1 MVFGKLG
8 KIKKKDKKYSV
19 NKHHNNQN
27 NPQNNPRNDNQNNNM
42 KSHAKKHHKAK
53 LFEDL
58 SVGQNTLTTKN
69 NNNFARMFFQNTTQK
84 LKYNHS
90 YSISPSNFLVLS
102 VERQK
107 RKLSDFFELLK
118 MLENTATI
126 TLERVP
132 IMVSYGSDGDN
143 VNETI
148 QKKME
153 ITRVMLDSID
163 PLDDT
168 LERLGFNYTID
179 EPHQQIK
186 VQKEYMRDYTC
197 TINGTKLYGRN
208 YTIYGAPTILPP
220 AWIHHVFS
228 TFHRIQI
235 HITPIRPDVALR
247 KMQHRELLYSGIKS
261 TKADVQ
267 KKMKDILAIKQELE
281 LGNTSTFTFII
292 TASIF
297 ALSKKELYDL
307 HKTVRRNC
315 NAMNIRYTTSFG
327 IQSDLCNGDGASWL
341 GGIESL
347 HILYPFSSADM
358 LEAPNGI
365 PLGMNRDTRGPVIY
379 DVNLRKNHNIFTA
392 GTTGSG
398 KSFTNKI
405 ILKRFLEK
413 RPNTMCIIIDPQG
426 EYIEH
431 ASYFGLDAI
440 EIKPGNRYG
449 LDPFVLFD
457 TKVEAADLVGVATS
471 APNHV
476 RREWRAICDNVST
489 ITQLYE
495 KSSQEAKKYMRDLV
509 EGSISK
515 VFLPPCECNDS
526 SGGNDTS
533 HNDTSHNN
541 TSHNENSGNGCT
553 ENISQFS
560 DHIIISLKHTDG
572 QEYEGLL
579 ILLVLAYAWQRV
591 NLLPAKQ
598 WKFILLDEAWRMTKL
613 KQSIK
618 KIGDIA
624 RQGRKRSLIFALSTQ
639 QFGDLDR
646 ALDDSDSKLTELF
659 DTKIIMQMSQS
670 AALATGKALDLT
682 DSEIELVTNFRA
694 GNGLLQTSD
703 NAIYLK
709 FEATE
714 QETKY
719 YFNTKA
725 EKE

>member
-1 MVFGKLG
+1 MIVCVVFGIAGKDNDENKPYDEKYNKQNEKSNTTSDDSSKTKFFKLLAG
-8 KIKKKDKKYSV
+8 HNARVDK
-19 NKHHNNQN
+19 HNGASFT
-27 NPQNNPRNDNQNNNM
+27 R
-42 KSHAKKHHKAK
+42 A
-53 LFEDL
+53 
-58 SVGQNTLTTKN
+58 
-69 NNNFARMFFQNTTQK
+69 FFQNTTLKK

-90 YSISPSNFLVLS
+90 YSITPTNFLVLS
-102 VERQK
+102 QERQK
-107 RKLSDFFELLK
+107 RKLLNFFELLK

-132 IMVSYGSDGDN
+132 IMVSYGDGAN
-143 VNETI
+143 STT

-153 ITRVMLDSID
+153 ITRVMLDSLN

-186 VQKEYMRDYTC
+186 IKKESIRDYEC
-197 TINGTKLYGRN
+197 TINGTKLFGRN
-208 YTIYGAPTILPP
+208 YTIYGAPSILPP
-220 AWIHHVFS
+220 AWIHHIFS
-228 TFHRIQI
+228 TFHRLQI
-235 HITPIRPDVALR
+235 HISPIRADAALR

-261 TKADVQ
+261 SKADVQ
-267 KKMKDILAIKQELE
+267 KKMKDIMAIKQELE

-297 ALSKKELYDL
+297 ALTKKELYEL

-327 IQSDLCNGDGASWL
+327 IQSDLCNGKGASWL

-347 HILYPFSSADM
+347 HILYPFASSDM

-365 PLGMNRDTRGPVIY
+365 PLGINRDTRGPVIY
-379 DVNLRKNHNIFTA
+379 DINQRKNHNIFTA

-431 ASYFGLDAI
+431 ADYFGLDAI
-440 EIKPGNRYG
+440 EIKPGNMYG

-457 TKVEAADLVGVATS
+457 KVEAADLIGTATS
-471 APNHV
+471 APNHI
-476 RREWRAICDNVST
+476 RREWRAICDGVDT
-489 ITQLYE
+489 ITQLYQ
-495 KSSQEAKKYMRDLV
+495 KSGEEAKKYMRDLV

-515 VFLPPCECNDS
+515 VFLPPGDFTTNKSAVRDNLTHD
-526 SGGNDTS
+526 GKMADKYGDGDDDKPNPP
-533 HNDTSHNN
+533 
-541 TSHNENSGNGCT
+541 
-553 ENISQFS
+553 QFS

-579 ILLVLAYAWQRV
+579 ILLVLAYAWRRV

-618 KIGDIA
+618 KIGDMA
-624 RQGRKRSLIFALSTQ
+624 RQGRKRSLIFAISTQ

-646 ALDDSDSKLTELF
+646 ALDDDSKLTELF

-670 AALATGKALDLT
+670 AALSTGKALDLT
-682 DSEIELVTNFRA
+682 DSEIELITNFRS

-709 FEATE
+709 FEATA
-714 QETKY
+714 QETKH